1 MAKLKI
7 SKLPHSDI
15 SAFDAP
21 NLPKFSLVVPTYNE
35 SKNISALIKIVSG
48 LLDKVL
54 PNDYELIIVDDDSP
68 DHTWELAMKLMTD
81 YPRLKVIRRQGE
93 KGLSTAV
100 IRGWQAAR
108 GDFLGVMDG
117 DLQHP
122 PGVLEDL
129 LKAMDNGVDL
139 AVASRHV
146 EGGGVSDW
154 SAIRRLISRGA
165 QLIGLALL
173 PEVLSRV
180 SDPMSGYF
188 TVRREAIEEQ
198 VLGPLGYKILIEV
211 LARGKVER
219 IAEVGYVFQERKQ
232 GSSKI
237 TWQTY
242 VEYLLHL
249 VKLRFVLQS
258 TRRFIKFCAVGFSG
272 VFVDMGVLF
281 LLSDPRTL
289 GWGVTGSKV
298 IAAELALINNFIW
311 NDIWTFGDIS
321 KKQPGA
327 KQWFTRLL
335 KFNVICLIG
344 LIINVAV
351 LSFLFKTAGMNR
363 YLANL
368 TAIGVA
374 TFWNFLVNVKFSWRA
389 PKVV

>member
-1 MAKLKI
+1 MAKFKI
-7 SKLPHSDI
+7 PKLSNNGI
-15 SAFDAP
+15 SAVDAR

-48 LLDKVL
+48 LLDKIL
-54 PNDYELIIVDDDSP
+54 PDDYELIIVDDDSP
-68 DHTWELAMKLMTD
+68 DRTWEVATKLKPD
-81 YPRLKVIRRQGE
+81 YPHLKVIRRQGE

-100 IRGWQAAR
+100 IRGWQDAV

-122 PGVLEDL
+122 PGVLEGL
-129 LKAMDNGVDL
+129 LKAMDNGVDM
-139 AVASRHV
+139 AIASRHV

-165 QLIGLALL
+165 QLIGLVLL

-188 TVRREAIEEQ
+188 IVRREAIEEQ
-198 VLGPLGYKILIEV
+198 TLEPLGYKILIEI
-211 LARGKVER
+211 LARGRVER

-232 GSSKI
+232 GSSKM

-249 VKLRFVLQS
+249 VKLRLVLRS
-258 TRRFIKFCAVGFSG
+258 TKRFIKFCMVGFSG

-289 GWGVTGSKV
+289 GWGVTGSKI

-327 KQWFTRLL
+327 KQWFTRLF
-335 KFNVICLIG
+335 KFNIICLVG
-344 LIINVAV
+344 LVINVAV
-351 LSFLFKTAGMNR
+351 LSFLFKRVGMNR
-363 YLANL
+363 YIANL
-368 TAIGVA
+368 IAIGVA
-374 TFWNFLVNVKFSWRA
+374 TFWNFLVNAKFSW
-389 PKVV
+389 KESKIV

>member
-1 MAKLKI
+1 
-7 SKLPHSDI
+7 
-15 SAFDAP
+15 
-21 NLPKFSLVVPTYNE
+21 
-35 SKNISALIKIVSG
+35 
-48 LLDKVL
+48 
-54 PNDYELIIVDDDSP
+54 
-68 DHTWELAMKLMTD
+68 
-81 YPRLKVIRRQGE
+81 
-93 KGLSTAV
+93 
-100 IRGWQAAR
+100 
-108 GDFLGVMDG
+108 
-117 DLQHP
+117 
-122 PGVLEDL
+122 LEDL

-188 TVRREAIEEQ
+188 IVRREAIEEQ
-198 VLGPLGYKILIEV
+198 ALEPLGYKILIEV

-219 IAEVGYVFQERKQ
+219 IAEAGYVFQERKQ

>member
-1 MAKLKI
+1 MAKFKI
-7 SKLPHSDI
+7 PKLSNGGI
-15 SAFDAP
+15 SAVDAR

-48 LLDKVL
+48 LLDKIL
-54 PNDYELIIVDDDSP
+54 PDDYELIIVDDDSP
-68 DHTWELAMKLMTD
+68 DRTWEVATKLKPN
-81 YPRLKVIRRQGE
+81 YPHLKVIRRQGE

-100 IRGWQAAR
+100 IRGWQDAV

-122 PGVLEDL
+122 PGVLEGL
-129 LKAMDNGVDL
+129 LKAMDNGVDM
-139 AVASRHV
+139 AIASRHV

-165 QLIGLALL
+165 QLIGLVLL

-188 TVRREAIEEQ
+188 IVRREAIEEQ
-198 VLGPLGYKILIEV
+198 TLEPLGYKILIEV
-211 LARGKVER
+211 LARGRVER

-232 GSSKI
+232 GASKMN
-237 TWQTY
+237 WQTY

-249 VKLRFVLQS
+249 VKLRLVLQS
-258 TRRFIKFCAVGFSG
+258 TKRFIEFCTVGFSG

-335 KFNVICLIG
+335 KFNIICLVG
-344 LIINVAV
+344 LVINVAV
-351 LSFLFKTAGMNR
+351 LSFLFKTVGMNR

-389 PKVV
+389 PKIV